1 MAPRTRQNKPKL
13 VQRKG
18 RPFTLYLSPEQARE
32 LDATARSHRVAK
44 AELMRVALDRLLLDI
59 RNGQL
64 SLPLGLEGL

>member
-1 MAPRTRQNKPKL
+1 MHNKRKL
-13 VQRKG
+13 VLRKG

-32 LDATARSHRVAK
+32 LDTIARSRRVAK
-44 AELMRVALDRLLLDI
+44 AELMRVALDRLLLDM

>member
-1 MAPRTRQNKPKL
+1 MAQRTRHNKPKL

-32 LDATARSHRVAK
+32 LDATARARRVAK
-44 AELMRVALDRLLLDI
+44 AELMRVALDRLLLDM